1 MYRTSAPR
9 VRSGSNLHLHD
20 LHLRVFQYG
29 YDFSMFVKFSWIH
42 LHVWTAA
49 KLICSDFV
57 GGNFVVWEHK
67 SRPGTG
73 FSGKPPDGLWDDD
86 FSARPRWTPLNF
98 TLIYSEVTEIIIVQV
113 VQFSDG
119 SMSSSAAL
127 IVF

>member
-29 YDFSMFVKFSWIH
+29 CDFSMFVKFSWIH

-73 FSGKPPDGLWDDD
+73 FFREAS
-86 FSARPRWTPLNF
+86 RWAVGRRF
-98 TLIYSEVTEIIIVQV
+98 
-113 VQFSDG
+113 FR
-119 SMSSSAAL
+119 SAAL
-127 IVF
+127 DAA